1 MTRFNASGMGSPKE
15 YGAVRTRERK
25 SPIHA
30 EKRARRPV
38 SWTVCK
44 QNRPVSS
51 SLVCPSRCCRMR
63 FSKMAIRAS
72 LSPYPLNRILDK
84 LSPPIM
90 TESRYRSSPPPADPI
105 QTEYTRRGVGDP
117 SQPGGISDLTL
128 LNQPGNCPR
137 FVKNRRL
144 TRFGRLFSRQV
155 GTCRPRHDS
164 PGRISNLLKRSGRS
178 AHPDKGRKCSALNER
193 LPIHLNAHPSC
204 PPSVSDAS

>member
-1 MTRFNASGMGSPKE
+1 M
-15 YGAVRTRERK
+15 
-25 SPIHA
+25 HA
-30 EKRARRPV
+30 ENRARRPV
-38 SWTVCK
+38 SWTVCE

-72 LSPYPLNRILDK
+72 LSSYPLNRILDK

-90 TESRYRSSPPPADPI
+90 TESRYRSSPLPQIRYKPN
-105 QTEYTRRGVGDP
+105 T
-117 SQPGGISDLTL
+117 PGGISDLTL

-155 GTCRPRHDS
+155 GTCRPRHVS

-178 AHPDKGRKCSALNER
+178 PHPDKGRKCSALNER